1 MMVHVNI
8 PELMGFDGCPCAS
21 TVMDAYD
28 RANAPTPQ
36 KLRKG
41 LSEPHDRSLL
51 WFAYLAFDII
61 EAIVEGCPTRFL
73 TIRLLLLRLV
83 RPARRI
89 RTERS

>member
-1 MMVHVNI
+1 
-8 PELMGFDGCPCAS
+8 
-21 TVMDAYD
+21 MDAYD

-61 EAIVEGCPTRFL
+61 EAIVEGCPTASS
-73 TIRLLLLRLV
+73 RLGSCFYVWSDQRAAFGPNGHNCMLV
-83 RPARRI
+83 ANRCFPV
-89 RTERS
+89 SDK